1 MECGVAGVSF
11 VFEDFSE
18 IEVSQ
23 PWGLGGNEGDGGAG
37 VRFEDLKEVEV
48 LWTCSLS
55 DLGEMEEP

>member
-1 MECGVAGVSF
+1 MEVFFFFEELVALR
-11 VFEDFSE
+11 EMR
-18 IEVSQ
+18 
-23 PWGLGGNEGDGGAG
+23 DGGSG

>member
-1 MECGVAGVSF
+1 MGEMEVLQTC
-11 VFEDFSE
+11 
-18 IEVSQ
+18 
-23 PWGLGGNEGDGGAG
+23 GLGGNEGDGGAG